1 MEIDVKLCL
10 TEINDLLQV
19 VRLVIT
25 GFILSG
31 PSCIIARTNMQNYW
45 YFFLFFVIAVVFYVA
60 LLLGI
65 SLIRY
70 RRRNVGDKCLPYE
83 CGVDPA
89 TPNARESY
97 SIRFYL
103 LTLAF
108 IVFEVETFFLFP
120 WAIVHDRLK
129 LFGLIEAA
137 IFVAILLLGYV
148 YAWKA
153 GALEFRRKDD

>member
-1 MEIDVKLCL
+1 M
-10 TEINDLLQV
+10 N
-19 VRLVIT
+19 
-25 GFILSG
+25 
-31 PSCIIARTNMQNYW
+31 NYW
-45 YFFLFFVIAVVFYVA
+45 YFFLFLIISIAFSVF
-60 LLLGI
+60 LLTFI

-70 RRRNVGDKCLPYE
+70 RKNESGAKRTPYE

-89 TPNARESY
+89 TPTARESY

-103 LTLAF
+103 LTLVF

-137 IFVAILLLGYV
+137 IFIAILLLGYV

>member
-1 MEIDVKLCL
+1 
-10 TEINDLLQV
+10 
-19 VRLVIT
+19 
-25 GFILSG
+25 
-31 PSCIIARTNMQNYW
+31 MQNYW
-45 YFFLFFVIAVVFYVA
+45 YFFLFFVISVIFSVG
-60 LLLGI
+60 LLVGI

-70 RRRNVGDKCLPYE
+70 RRSNVGDKYVPYE
-83 CGVDPA
+83 CGVDPV
-89 TPNARESY
+89 TPTARESY